1 MRVTLVLIGLN
12 VIVFVLELLF
22 GSVFIKNFSLISANA
37 LTGSYW
43 QFLTYMFLH
52 ADTRHIAFNMFAL
65 LIFGV
70 PVERHIGERKYI
82 LLYLFS
88 GVASSFFHIFLTGVS
103 NIPMLGAS
111 GAVFGVL
118 TAYGVLFPR
127 RWVFIPPGLPLPS
140 ILAVAVFAVMQ
151 FFLGIFNLEEGVAN
165 FGHLGGIVAGLI
177 FMLILKCIE
186 RRKKHEEPQ
195 IREFEFIWE

>member
-1 MRVTLVLIGLN
+1 MRVTLFLIGLN
-12 VIVFVLELLF
+12 AIVFILELLL
-22 GSVFIKNFSLISANA
+22 GQEFIRFFSLVSVDA
-37 LTGSYW
+37 LSGNYW

-52 ADTRHIAFNMFAL
+52 GDVRHITFNMFAL
-65 LIFGV
+65 LLFGA
-70 PVERHIGERKYI
+70 PVERRLGEKKFI
-82 LLYLFS
+82 SLYLFS
-88 GVASSFFHIFLTGVS
+88 GIASSFFHIYLTGVS

-127 RWVFIPPGLPLPS
+127 NWVFIPPGIPLPS

-165 FGHLGGIVAGLI
+165 FGHFGGIVAGLI
-177 FMLILKCIE
+177 FMLILKYIE
-186 RRKKHEEPQ
+186 RRRGHEEHQ
-195 IREFEFIWE
+195 FREFEFIWE